1 MPITLPIHEWFTA
14 DFDYKTGL
22 GNRYSGSVGTDGSA
36 GSLARTLFEYNAVM
50 IRTEQDDENG
60 QKKKTVT
67 LHVSCGIRRPWP
79 DGASWESRQEKTFPG
94 TPEGIE
100 QAAAWLED
108 RRAESGIGG
117 EKNE

>member
-1 MPITLPIHEWFTA
+1 MAITLPIHEWFTA
-14 DFDYKTGL
+14 DFDNKTGL

-36 GSLARTLFEYNAVM
+36 GCLARTLFEYSAVM

-67 LHVSCGIRRPWP
+67 LHVSCGIRYPWP
-79 DGASWESRQEKTFPG
+79 NGAAWDNRQDITFPG

-100 QAAAWLED
+100 QATAWLEN

-117 EKNE
+117 EEKE